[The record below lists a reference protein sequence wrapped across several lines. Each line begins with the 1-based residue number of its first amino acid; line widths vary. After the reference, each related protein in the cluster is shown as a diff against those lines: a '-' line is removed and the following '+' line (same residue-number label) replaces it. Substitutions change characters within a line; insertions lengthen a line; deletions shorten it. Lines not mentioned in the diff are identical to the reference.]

1 MEITTTP
8 ADVRALTRALRALA
22 PARPLTT
29 ALYLALPLGE
39 LPHQAVHVGV
49 TSLSW
54 RGQTVE
60 RGADPLAALVE
71 LVNRAAAPDD
81 LFADLSA
88 GCEPHRWVRQRRSG
102 AGLWLFGIE
111 ALAEVAVSCDE
122 AIDDDAI
129 DAVAA
134 AARCGL
140 TAPLVIGDG
149 LLVAGGARRWTV
161 TTSHGA

>member
-8 ADVRALTRALRALA
+8 VDAQTLTAALRTLA

-39 LPHQAVHVGV
+39 LPHHAVKVGV
-49 TSLSW
+49 STLTW
-54 RGQTVE
+54 RGHTIE
-60 RGADPLAALVE
+60 RGDDPLEALAT
-71 LVNRAAAPDD
+71 LVATGARPDD
-81 LFADLSA
+81 LFADLAA
-88 GCEPHRWVRQRRSG
+88 GYEPHRWVRQRRSG